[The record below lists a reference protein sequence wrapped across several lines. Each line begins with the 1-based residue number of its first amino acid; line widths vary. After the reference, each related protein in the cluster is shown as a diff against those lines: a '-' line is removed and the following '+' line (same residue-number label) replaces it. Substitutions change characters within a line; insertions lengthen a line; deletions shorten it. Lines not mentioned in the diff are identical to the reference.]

1 MGPVRVMSSAAQLVI
16 LSIPSARNDLVV
28 GLENGDNNDL
38 VGELLGVLAHRY
50 HL

>member
-1 MGPVRVMSSAAQLVI
+1 MRVMSGGAQLVV
-16 LSIPSARNDLVV
+16 LSVPSARNDLVAGLVADLV
-28 GLENGDNNDL
+28 GDL